1 MEKCDFLVFTAVTYN
16 KVAFFYVCVCV
27 YIYIYIYQLCML
39 LKENVKLQFIQKDIF
54 LFKISYISVFSKKK
68 NIYNI
73 YRHVYKLI
81 DCIILDNAT
90 CQDLLNYSFLVN
102 DG

>member
-1 MEKCDFLVFTAVTYN
+1 
-16 KVAFFYVCVCV
+16 
-27 YIYIYIYQLCML
+27 ML

-68 NIYNI
+68 IYNI
-73 YRHVYKLI
+73 YRHVYKLM
-81 DCIILDNAT
+81 DCIIVDNAT